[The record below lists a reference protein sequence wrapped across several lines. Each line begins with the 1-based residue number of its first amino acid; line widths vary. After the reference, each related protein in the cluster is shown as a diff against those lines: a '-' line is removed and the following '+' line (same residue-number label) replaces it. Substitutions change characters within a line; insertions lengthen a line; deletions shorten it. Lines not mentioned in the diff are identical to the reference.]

1 MPIKALVID
10 LDGTLYEGSEL
21 AEISTAN
28 MKRVHAF
35 LKRRG
40 ILELVP
46 KALLKRLDNR
56 MKEGEISGSVIYLS
70 RRYHIDEK
78 KFSDYVNNI
87 HPRSFRIRKDKRLI
101 SLLSNLSKRYKIFLF
116 TNAPSIWARR
126 ALKILGLNGLI
137 KWKNVMH
144 QESLN
149 DHMKPDPEAY
159 RIVLRKFRLNE
170 REVIFMDD
178 IDKNVAAAR
187 KMGIKSFHILNKRGS
202 RRTIYLILEKIKS
215 NIY

>member
-21 AEISTAN
+21 AEISKAN
-28 MKRVHAF
+28 MKRVHTY

-40 ILELVP
+40 ILGSVP
-46 KALLKRLDNR
+46 KTLLWRLDRR
-56 MKEGEISGSVIYLS
+56 MKEGKISGSVIYLS

-87 HPRSFRIRKDKRLI
+87 HPRSFRIRNDKKLI
-101 SLLSNLSKRYKIFLF
+101 SSLSYLSKSYEICVF
-116 TNAPSIWARR
+116 TNAPSIWVRR
-126 ALKILGLNGLI
+126 ALKVIGLNGLV
-137 KWKNVMH
+137 KWKNVVH

-159 RIVLRKFRLNE
+159 NIMLHRLRLNKD
-170 REVIFMDD
+170 EVIFMDD
-178 IDKNVAAAR
+178 LEDNVAAAR
-187 KMGIKSFHILNKRGS
+187 KMGIKSFHVLNKRGS
-202 RRTIYLILEKIKS
+202 RRTIYLILDKIKS
-215 NIY
+215 NAY